1 MAAIPAHM
9 TPHRVT
15 VEPLTGSGGMGDVYG
30 PPVTDIPAMVEEGAT
45 LVRDASAVEVV
56 SSARVICAWE
66 VMAPPGSLVTLWAG
80 TAKERTATVITTA
93 GAPHPTLPSWQTLA
107 LT

>member
-9 TPHRVT
+9 TPHTVT
-15 VEPLTGSGGMGDVYG
+15 VVPLTGSGGMGDVFG
-30 PPVTDIPAMVEEGAT
+30 PAVPDIPAMVEEGAT
-45 LVRDASAVEVV
+45 LVRNADAVEVV
-56 SSARVICAWE
+56 SSARVHCSWD
-66 VMAPPGSLVTLWAG
+66 VVAPPGSMVTLWSG
-80 TAKERTATVITTA
+80 TAKERTATVITAA